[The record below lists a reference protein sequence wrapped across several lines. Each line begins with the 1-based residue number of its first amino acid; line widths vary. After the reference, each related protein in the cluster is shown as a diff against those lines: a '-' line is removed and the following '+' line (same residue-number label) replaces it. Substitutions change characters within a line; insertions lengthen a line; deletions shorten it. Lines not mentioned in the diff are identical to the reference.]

1 MARTKISEYDATAA
15 NNVDIDSINIAENCP
30 PSGINNAI
38 REVMAHLA
46 DFYAGNNGD
55 ILPVLAGGT
64 GADNATDVRTNISA
78 AKSGVNSDITEITGL
93 TVPLSFAQGGLG
105 STDLV
110 TARANLGLGV
120 SNNVEFQSLGIGTAA
135 SGTAGE
141 IRATNNI
148 TAYYSDDRLK
158 TKLGN
163 IEDALDK
170 VCSLNGFY
178 YHANQTAVDLGYEIH
193 KEVGVSA
200 QEVNKVLPEVISPA
214 PIDEKYMTVH
224 YDRLVPLLIEAI
236 KDLKAEVDLLK
247 GE

>member
-46 DFYAGNNGD
+46 DFYAGTNGD
-55 ILPVLAGGT
+55 ILPIVAGGT
-64 GADNATDVRTNISA
+64 GADNAVDVRTNISA

-93 TVPLSFAQGGLG
+93 TVPLSFSQGGLG
-105 STDLV
+105 STNLT
-110 TARANLGLGV
+110 TARANLGLGTTD
-120 SNNVEFQSLGIGTAA
+120 NVEFQSLGVGTAA
-135 SGTAGE
+135 SGTSGE

-178 YHANQTAVDLGYEIH
+178 YHANQKAVDLGYEVK

-200 QEVNKVLPEVISPA
+200 QEVKAILPEIISPA
-214 PIDEKYMTVH
+214 PIDSTYMTVH
-224 YDRLVPLLIEAI
+224 YDKLIPLLVEAI
-236 KDLKAEVDLLK
+236 KELKAEVDKLK